1 MRPVKLTISAFGPYA
16 GKEEIPFYKLGKNGV
31 YVITGNTGAG
41 KTTIFDAIT
50 FALYG
55 DPSGTSREVR
65 FFRSKY
71 AREDEKTY
79 VELVFE
85 CRGKEYVITRNPGGY
100 LRAKTRGEGQ
110 TMESASQSLQCPDG
124 RILTSRDEV
133 NGEIEDIIGVTKNQ
147 FMQIAM
153 IAQGDFL
160 KLLLAST
167 KERMDIFR
175 KIFNT
180 ENFLNLQNRL
190 KEDCQKLDRE
200 KNTLGQSVRQYIAD
214 IRCEDDDVFYVD
226 VQEAKAGRKTPEE
239 VMELLEALLQR
250 DAERQKTYLE
260 KKEKLTEGQ
269 KRLNEEIAVETE
281 KNALRNRLAQAVTQ
295 LEQMKGKHQEAEER
309 MAELQKQDPEIKT
322 ILDEASKLEVT
333 FVQYNRLEE
342 QQKRL
347 IERETESGEMEQRL
361 RKEEQ
366 AAAVLRERIDNGML
380 EREQL
385 RDSGVVMEKLIYQM
399 EEQRKDAEA
408 LSNLKLKM
416 DAFAACVEEQ
426 KMAQERFQRYSQ
438 DNWEKQEIY
447 NAMHKAYLE
456 GQAGILANNLSEGMP
471 CPVCGSTHHPVL
483 ATRNGEVPDKESLK
497 RAKVEAD
504 EAAKLMSDASAAAF
518 QAGNM
523 VREKR
528 EAIEKLAQGILKT
541 ESLEGIEDAIRLETK
556 RNAEAKGKLS
566 DELCKATN
574 NHKRYEELE
583 RQLPQMRQELEKIT
597 KEESELKTSLA
608 ANKADIANLR
618 NAILEAQK
626 ELAFSKK
633 AEAEAYCMQ
642 LRRRVRD
649 HQNQMTEA
657 NQQWQERKEQLAKL
671 GGTITSLQEQVG
683 GTEPAD
689 LSERIQERDRMTR
702 EENQVD
708 ECLNILYAGIR
719 QNQKIKEDIARQTE
733 KLLGVENEIRLVKAL
748 SDTANGEILGKGKI
762 KLETYIQMTFFDRI
776 IAKANLRLMVMTEAR
791 YELKRR
797 VEALD
802 NKSQTGLDLNVID
815 HWNGSERPVSTLSG
829 GESFVAS
836 LALALGMADVIQ
848 SAAGGVQL
856 DSMFID
862 EGFGTLDEEILEQT
876 MKALASLGKGN
887 RLVGIIS
894 HREELKARID
904 RQIVVEK
911 NPSGGSLTRIV
922 VS

>member
-100 LRAKTRGEGQ
+100 LRAKTRGAGQ

-124 RILTSRDEV
+124 RILTNRDEV
-133 NGEIEDIIGVTKNQ
+133 NGEIENIIGVTKNQ
-147 FMQIAM
+147 FTQIAM

-175 KIFNT
+175 KIFKT

-190 KEDCQKLDRE
+190 KEDCQKLDKE
-200 KNTLGQSVRQYIAD
+200 KNILGQSVRQYIAD
-214 IRCEDDDVFYVD
+214 IRCEDEDGFNTG
-226 VQEAKAGRKTPEE
+226 VQEAKAGKKTVEE
-239 VMELLEALLQR
+239 VMELLETILGR
-250 DAERQKTYLE
+250 DIEKQKAYLE
-260 KKEKLTEGQ
+260 KKEKLSGEQ

-281 KNALRNRLAQAVTQ
+281 KNALRNRLAQTVIQ
-295 LEQMKGKHQEAEER
+295 LEQMKGRHQEAEER
-309 MAELQKQDPEIKT
+309 MAELQKQDPEIKV

-333 FVQYNRLEE
+333 FVQYDRLAE

-347 IERETESGEMEQRL
+347 LEKKTESEKMEQRL
-361 RKEEQ
+361 REEGQRVVVLKEKIE
-366 AAAVLRERIDNGML
+366 DGTL
-380 EREQL
+380 ERERL
-385 RDSGVVMEKLIYQM
+385 KDSGVVMEKLIYQM
-399 EEQRKDAEA
+399 EAQRKDAEA
-408 LSNLKLKM
+408 LSNLKLEM
-416 DAFAACVEEQ
+416 DAFETCVEEQ
-426 KMAQERFQRYSQ
+426 KRVQERFQKYSQ
-438 DNWEKQEIY
+438 DNWRKQEIY
-447 NAMHKAYLE
+447 NAMYKAYLE
-456 GQAGILANNLSEGMP
+456 GQAGILADNLSEGMP
-471 CPVCGSTHHPVL
+471 CPVCGSTHHPIL
-483 ATRNGEVPDKESLK
+483 ATRNGEVPDKESLE
-497 RAKVEAD
+497 RAKAEAD
-504 EAAKLMSDASAAAF
+504 EASKLMSDASVAAF

-523 VREKR
+523 VREKK
-528 EAIEKLAQGILKT
+528 ETIEKLAQGILKT
-541 ESLEGIEDAIRLETK
+541 EFFEEIEDAIRLETK
-556 RNAEAKGKLS
+556 RNAEKKEKLS
-566 DELCKATN
+566 DELYKATKDN
-574 NHKRYEELE
+574 KRYEELE
-583 RQLPQMRQELEKIT
+583 RQLPQMRQELEKIE
-597 KEESELKTSLA
+597 KEESERKTSFA
-608 ANKADIANLR
+608 ANAADIANLR
-618 NAILEAQK
+618 NSIFEAQK
-626 ELAFSKK
+626 ELAFSNK
-633 AEAEAYCMQ
+633 AEAEAYCRQ
-642 LRRRVRD
+642 LKRRVKD
-649 HQNQMTEA
+649 YQNQLTEA
-657 NQQWQERKEQLAKL
+657 NYQWQERKEQLAKL

-683 GTEPAD
+683 NTAPVD
-689 LSERIQERDRMTR
+689 LSEKIQNRDRMME

-708 ECLNILYAGIR
+708 ECLNILYARIR
-719 QNQKIKEDIARQTE
+719 QNRKIKEDIARQTRE
-733 KLLGVENEIRLVKAL
+733 LLGVENKIRLVKAL
-748 SDTANGEILGKGKI
+748 SDTANGEISGKGKI

-797 VEALD
+797 MEALD

-876 MKALASLGKGN
+876 MKALSSLGKGN

-911 NPSGGSLTRIV
+911 NPSGGSIARIV
-922 VS
+922 V